1 MTQSNN
7 PLRQFFR
14 QPAIYIKL
22 PSDGANWPAGS
33 IDIPQ
38 NREIPVYPMT
48 AIDEITYRTPDA
60 LFNGQAVINVIQS
73 CIPAIKNAWHMPNI
87 DINTVLIAIRIAS
100 HGHELEIESTCPSC
114 NEAEEYS
121 LDLRAVLD
129 KIKTPDY
136 NKPLDHGDLQIV
148 FAPLSY
154 EMQNHHSQKQF
165 EQQQMLNSITRS
177 DLSEEE
183 KLSRINAAM
192 GEITKL
198 TIEVLAASI
207 AGIKT
212 PDIFV
217 DDQAMITEF
226 LNNCDRSIFNTIRDQ
241 IIELRKDS
249 DLQPVHL
256 SCNACSHKY
265 DQALN
270 LDMTNFFEPAS

>member
-33 IDIPQ
+33 LNMPQ
-38 NREIPVYPMT
+38 NHEIPVYPMT

-60 LFNGQAVINVIQS
+60 LFNGQAVINVIHS

-100 HGHELEIESTCPSC
+100 HGHELEIESTCPACTES
-114 NEAEEYS
+114 EDYS
-121 LDLRAVLD
+121 MDLRVVLD

-136 NKPLDHGDLQIV
+136 NKMLDHGDLQIV
-148 FAPLSY
+148 FSPLSY
-154 EMQNHHSQKQF
+154 EMQNYHSQKQF

-177 DLSEEE
+177 ELSEEE

-198 TIEVLAASI
+198 TLEVLAASI

-212 PDIFV
+212 PETFV
-217 DDQAMITEF
+217 DDQDMITEF
-226 LNNCDRSIFNTIRDQ
+226 LNNCDRLMFNAIRDQ

-256 SCNACSHKY
+256 KCNSCSHEY
-265 DQALN
+265 DQPLN
-270 LDMTNFFEPAS
+270 LDMTSFFEPAS